1 MRLLWR
7 KVYLLLRIYTS
18 LMDLGQGHHL
28 ALYKYICIYIIYMYI
43 NGWIYGYDMIKVD
56 YYIIG
61 DFHILINI
69 IMKTNIIIR
78 MNMMDIMKSTNGF
91 VYICVIKV
99 IQFYS

>member
-1 MRLLWR
+1 
-7 KVYLLLRIYTS
+7 
-18 LMDLGQGHHL
+18 MDLGHHL
-28 ALYKYICIYIIYMYI
+28 ALYKCICICIYIIHMYI

-61 DFHILINI
+61 DFNILINI

-78 MNMMDIMKSTNGF
+78 MNMMDIMESA
-91 VYICVIKV
+91 IKV